1 VSVLSDIGLRLIA
14 VNSTERECVR
24 TRERGEEARIS
35 MERPGGR
42 ETAPA
47 IGGTTTKLHIHA
59 IAPRPIA
66 LVDGRSKCGSA
77 SRVEK
82 VSSWT
87 SAASHAECAGRDG
100 DWVLA
105 VLGA

>member
-1 VSVLSDIGLRLIA
+1 
-14 VNSTERECVR
+14 
-24 TRERGEEARIS
+24 

-47 IGGTTTKLHIHA
+47 IGGTTTKLQIHA
-59 IAPRPIA
+59 IAPRPIT

-82 VSSWT
+82 VWMS
-87 SAASHAECAGRDG
+87 ASHCA
-100 DWVLA
+100 A
-105 VLGA
+105 VMGLGAGSAGCLAQLALGRRIGALDAADSG

>member
-1 VSVLSDIGLRLIA
+1 
-14 VNSTERECVR
+14 
-24 TRERGEEARIS
+24 

-59 IAPRPIA
+59 IAPRPIT

-82 VSSWT
+82 VSSWM
-87 SAASHAECAGRDG
+87 SAASHARMCSCDG

-105 VLGA
+105 VLGAWPNWL